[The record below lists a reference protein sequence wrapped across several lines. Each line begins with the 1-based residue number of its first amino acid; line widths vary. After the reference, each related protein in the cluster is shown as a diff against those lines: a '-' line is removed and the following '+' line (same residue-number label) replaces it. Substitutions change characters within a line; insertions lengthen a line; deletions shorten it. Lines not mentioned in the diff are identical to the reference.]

1 MDVKKDILE
10 LIGNTPLVR
19 INHLRPNNKNI
30 EIWAKLE
37 SFNPGGSIKDR
48 PALFMIEEAER
59 KGELTKDKI
68 ILEATS
74 GNTGIGLAFVAAVK
88 GYRILL
94 VMSEAVSEERKKILK
109 ALGAEIKLT
118 PAHLG
123 TDGAIEYAYSLAR
136 EEPDKYWLVD
146 QFNNEANWKAHYYT
160 TAMEI
165 WEQTEGKVDVVVI
178 AMGTTGTLMGVSRRL
193 KELKP
198 EVKVIGI
205 EPYMGHKIQ
214 GLKNLKESYAPGIF
228 DKRFVDRIIN
238 VDDEEAF
245 ETARLLAK
253 KEGLFVGMSSGA
265 AMAGA
270 LKIANEIDRGN
281 IVVIFPDGGE
291 RYLSTSLFAEK
302 KRTGIYFFN
311 TLSHKKEEF
320 IPIKDDV
327 VRIYTCGPTLCRY
340 IDLNQ
345 CRRFVFADIVRRYLE
360 FKGYKVIHVL
370 NLTDLDEKTIK
381 GAEEKGLSL
390 KDFTQIYLE
399 AFLEDLN
406 ELGIKKPEY
415 LPKASEH
422 VKEMIEIAEK
432 LVEKGYAYEKF
443 RSIYFDISRLN
454 DYGKLSR
461 VDLNKIQL
469 GKTVDLERYEK
480 ENPRDFTLLKRCTL
494 SELKK
499 GIYFKT
505 KWGNIIP
512 TWHMECAAIVLTY
525 MKEKYDIHTS
535 GIELIFPHH
544 ENVRAIG
551 KAVTG
556 EELVNYWLHTETVK
570 DEESLNLRDILKRG
584 YTGRHVRYL
593 LLSRHYRKPFIFS
606 WQKLDACKNTIMH
619 IDQFVQRLYFYKHL
633 YAKEGKKYLQEEN
646 IDQIIYDLKHSFIED
661 MDNDLNLP
669 SALAH
674 LFSFMR
680 QLNKLMDEGRLSAEK
695 IEDILKILAQINSVL
710 NIIDLKPPLFEEDE
724 EIIEI
729 IRKREEARK
738 RKDWEKADQLRRY
751 LREKGIEVIDTRYG
765 PIWKKVNRN

>member
-1 MDVKKDILE
+1 MDVKNNILE

-19 INHLRPNNKNI
+19 INHLRPNK
-30 EIWAKLE
+30 ETDIWAKLE

-48 PALFMIEEAER
+48 PALYMIEEAEK

-74 GNTGIGLAFVAAVK
+74 GNTGIGLALVAAVK

-94 VMSEAVSEERKKILK
+94 IMSEGVSEERKKILK

-123 TDGAIEYAYSLAR
+123 TDGAIEYAYNLAR

-146 QFNNEANWKAHYYT
+146 QFNNEANWKAHYHT

-165 WEQTEGKVDVVVI
+165 WEQTKGKVDAVVI

-198 EVKVIGI
+198 EVRIIGV

-214 GLKNLKESYAPGIF
+214 GLKNMKESYAPGIF
-228 DKRFVDRIIN
+228 DKRFVDKIIN
-238 VDDEEAF
+238 IDDEEAF
-245 ETARLLAK
+245 EITRMLAK

-270 LKIANEIDRGN
+270 LKISKEIGRGN
-281 IVVIFPDGGE
+281 IVVIFPDGGD
-291 RYLSTSLFAEK
+291 RYLSTSLFTIRES
-302 KRTGIYFFN
+302 TGIYFYN
-311 TLSHKKEEF
+311 TLGHKKEEF
-320 IPIKDDV
+320 IPIKEDSV
-327 VRIYTCGPTLCRY
+327 KIYTCGPTLCEY
-340 IDLNQ
+340 ISLNQ

-360 FKGYKVIHVL
+360 FKGYKVVHVI
-370 NLTDLDEKTIK
+370 NLTDLDENTIR

-390 KDFTQIYLE
+390 KDFTSIYLK

-406 ELGIKKPEY
+406 ELGIKRPEH

-422 VKEMIEIAEK
+422 VEDMIKLTEK
-432 LVEKGYAYEKF
+432 LVEKGFAYEKF
-443 RSIYFDISRLN
+443 KSIYFDISRLS

-461 VDLNKIQL
+461 IDLDKIQV

-494 SELKK
+494 KELKK

-505 KWGNIIP
+505 KWGNVIP
-512 TWHMECAAIVLTY
+512 SWHMECAAIVLAY
-525 MKEKYDIHTS
+525 MKGKYDIHTS

-544 ENVRAIG
+544 ENILAIG
-551 KAVTG
+551 KAITG
-556 EELVNYWLHTETVK
+556 EEVANYWLHNETVK
-570 DEESLNLRDILKRG
+570 GGESITLRDVLERG

-593 LLSRHYRKPFIFS
+593 LLSRHYRKPFIFT
-606 WQKLDACKNTIMH
+606 WQKLDACKNTVMH
-619 IDQFVQRLYFYKHL
+619 MDQFVQRLYFYKQL
-633 YAKEGKKYLQEEN
+633 CRIVEKRYIQKEDV
-646 IDQIIYDLKHSFIED
+646 DQMIYDLKHSFTED

-669 SALAH
+669 SAIAN
-674 LFSFMR
+674 LFSFIR
-680 QLNKLMDEGRLSAEK
+680 ETNRLMDENRLPAEK
-695 IEDILKILAQINSVL
+695 IDDILKILTQINSIL
-710 NIIDLKPPLFEEDE
+710 NIMELEPPLFEEDE
-724 EIIEI
+724 EIVKI
-729 IRKREEARK
+729 IREREEARK
-738 RKDWEKADQLRRY
+738 RKDWEKADQLRKY
-751 LREKGIEVIDTRYG
+751 LREKGIEVIDTKYG
-765 PIWKKVNRN
+765 PIWKRLK